1 MQNSRT
7 DYPRPTLDYVHP
19 DDHTQPTCE
28 MTPGFKSFHKKM
40 KAALKLAVFWERN
53 VRRFEET
60 AWGRGKLHDKGQS
73 GCEGLTTESSA
84 EAEELYQSRS
94 VGTCLMIGLS
104 FRFCFRQSGFHLI
117 VNDRVINGVKRKWNR
132 SDSFDSDSVALMT
145 LLTMPIFD
153 FRKIISALREHSNFK
168 ITLWT
173 KKLLFFGPVFGPF
186 STGMAILEDPG
197 ADNGGEGKSKRAGK
211 YGTKKSKELRKE
223 PLGTMSYQT
232 IRR

>member
-1 MQNSRT
+1 MPIRKTPEQTTLGLFWTTFTQTIIIKLLVKYHTGCRNVSHCQQQ
-7 DYPRPTLDYVHP
+7 PILDYVHP

-40 KAALKLAVFWERN
+40 KAALWLGVFWERN

-60 AWGRGKLHDKGQS
+60 AWGELHDKGQS
-73 GCEGLTTESSA
+73 SCEGLTTESSA

-168 ITLWT
+168 NYFLDQRITLFWT
-173 KKLLFFGPVFGPF
+173 SFRP
-186 STGMAILEDPG
+186 I
-197 ADNGGEGKSKRAGK
+197 
-211 YGTKKSKELRKE
+211 
-223 PLGTMSYQT
+223 
-232 IRR
+232 